1 MPLAR
6 LPYVQHRGVER
17 HPGSVLTLAATPD
30 GAILASG
37 GSQGTRLWNIAD
49 MSPLPRPS
57 AAGIRGATLVV
68 IWAFQADEPQDVL
81 YSGTQNGYLFCWRQK
96 DQAFEETFVMQMPD
110 PGEITAMA
118 FDSTNNRLCLCS
130 RNDTVQSWK
139 IAKDPL
145 TGKWVPTNVFS
156 VKVSRL
162 SPQAITFAGF
172 DNSQDRDIIMH
183 DPREN
188 RRSDFT
194 VVGGSENRRRRLNWK
209 DGIFCLD
216 DSASGPGLYRFS
228 DQTKTKTYEIEPA
241 RKNKRPKNVRFGDQG
256 SSLICGSDHGCVYV
270 FDTRSGEELAALSV
284 GTSEWLQVIAT
295 TEIDGVS
302 VIFGAQT
309 RALDFSEEIFVW
321 KRAQPARKAITG
333 QEKTNFIV
341 KVLVV
346 LGCMAFVYQN
356 VGTKVMELYDVIQG
370 YSATPDAF
378 AGAGASTK
386 DFTLP

>member
-37 GSQGTRLWNIAD
+37 GKGLSPPSEYTHLRAGSQGTRLWNIAD

-130 RNDTVQSWK
+130 RNDTVPVLEDCEGPSDRQVAW
-139 IAKDPL
+139 
-145 TGKWVPTNVFS
+145 
-156 VKVSRL
+156 KVSRL

-172 DNSQDRDIIMH
+172 DNSQDRDIIVFGMH
-183 DPREN
+183 NSGPICTIRGRTGEVT
-188 RRSDFT
+188 SQWS
-194 VVGGSENRRRRLNWK
+194 VGARIGDAAFNWK

-241 RKNKRPKNVRFGDQG
+241 RKNNVRRTSVSG
-256 SSLICGSDHGCVYV
+256 
-270 FDTRSGEELAALSV
+270 TRGHPSFAVVTTGEELAALSV

-333 QEKTNFIV
+333 QEKTNF
-341 KVLVV
+341 
-346 LGCMAFVYQN
+346 M
-356 VGTKVMELYDVIQG
+356 
-370 YSATPDAF
+370 
-378 AGAGASTK
+378 
-386 DFTLP
+386 